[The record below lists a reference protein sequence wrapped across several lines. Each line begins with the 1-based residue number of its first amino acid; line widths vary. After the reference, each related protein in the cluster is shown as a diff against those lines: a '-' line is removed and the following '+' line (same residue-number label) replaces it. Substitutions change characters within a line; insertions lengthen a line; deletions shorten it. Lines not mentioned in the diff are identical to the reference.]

1 MKKKWF
7 AAIMAAAMVMSTLAG
22 CGSSTGTTDS
32 GSTAAQETETTEATD
47 ESTADSSTETG
58 DITLTLAFHYPESF
72 YEENI
77 VPIVEEFQELHP
89 EVKEVKFTTL
99 TGTSDEQQ
107 ITRLTGGQYEDV
119 ILVPSTLLTSELPN
133 YFAPLGDATEMAS
146 KYYYGDYM
154 QYEGQ
159 SYGIPIGIVY
169 EGLLYNKTVLD
180 TYCDGVVPKTL
191 DELYTDLEQ
200 CKENGI
206 TGIYTNAGSVWTMR
220 YWDNLAITMSE
231 DNDYANK
238 ILTDETP
245 WAEGSALRQADDLLA
260 DFVKKGY
267 VEADVVTADQWD
279 ASLTSLGGA
288 QTAFMF
294 TGTWALSQAQE
305 HAEELGLSADSI
317 GFIPFPYKND
327 VSADNK
333 LRMRIAQD
341 LFMGVNKNSEHLELA
356 KEFCSFFCENISLA
370 LGMNEIM
377 VDGGENQPDLAFLQD
392 LDYVETYTSPAKDP
406 KIQEMAGTAEVDV
419 YSYDGYLLDY
429 VMLPVM
435 NGSEPEYDK
444 LNELWGKNF
453 Q

>member
-1 MKKKWF
+1 MKKKWI
-7 AAIMAAAMVMSTLAG
+7 AAIMTAAMVMTTLAG
-22 CGSSTGTTDS
+22 CGSSTGTATETD
-32 GSTAAQETETTEATD
+32 STAAETQETEAAD
-47 ESTADSSTETG
+47 DSTAAG
-58 DITLTLAFHYPESF
+58 DVTLSIAFHYPEDF

-77 VPIVEEFQELHP
+77 VPIVDEFKKLHP
-89 EVKEVKFTTL
+89 ELKEVKFTTL
-99 TGTSDEQQ
+99 SGANDEQQ
-107 ITRLTGGQYEDV
+107 VTRLTGGQYEDV
-119 ILVPSTLLTSELPN
+119 ILVPSVLLASELPN

-191 DELYTDLEQ
+191 DELYADLEK

-220 YWDNLAITMSE
+220 YWDNLAITMSG
-231 DNDYANK
+231 DDDYANK
-238 ILTDETP
+238 ILTDQTP
-245 WAEGSALRQADDLLA
+245 WAEGSALREADDILA
-260 DFVKKGY
+260 DFAKKGY

-279 ASLTSLGGA
+279 SSLTSIGGGK
-288 QTAFMF
+288 TAFMF

-341 LFMGVNKNSEHLELA
+341 LFMGVNKNSENLELA
-356 KEFCSFFCENISLA
+356 KEFCAFFCENMSLA

-406 KIQEMAGTAEVDV
+406 KIQEMAGTAEIDV
-419 YSYDGYLLDY
+419 YSFDGYLLDY

-435 NGSEPEYDK
+435 NGGEPEYDK